1 MTALALIAHLAGRGL
16 MLSIEGARLRAAPAS
31 LLTDEDRRLIR
42 RSRKELFAL
51 LSERARTRPSE
62 PGPLTPEP
70 PAVVSV
76 EAVEPMEAAGRT
88 GASMVLHHRPDS
100 LARWPIPDRQ
110 RWGELANQLEAEGVS
125 WQEAER
131 RAYETIRGE
140 READGRSGDF
150 VFIEEH
156 PTPEPFPKWDD
167 LIDPREPPPV
177 SPRPGSPTWGVTK
190 SIRVVELATWTP
202 GRQARDPVIKVT
214 AEGWGTWCPVEPR
227 DLPRAKGA
235 APGSGTPCLWPSKP
249 PSDLD
254 ELDVPPEEKASS
266 IRRPR

>member
-16 MLSIEGARLRAAPAS
+16 MLSIEDARLRAAPAS

-42 RSRKELFAL
+42 RSREELFAL

-62 PGPLTPEP
+62 PGPLSPEP
-70 PAVVSV
+70 PAVESV
-76 EAVEPMEAAGRT
+76 EAVESMEAAGRT

-131 RAYETIRGE
+131 RAYETVRGE
-140 READGRSGDF
+140 REAAGRSGDF

-156 PTPEPFPKWDD
+156 PTPEPFPEWNQ
-167 LIDPREPPPV
+167 LIDPRDHLPKPPP
-177 SPRPGSPTWGVTK
+177 PRPLGSPTWGVTE
-190 SIRVVELATWTP
+190 SIRVVELASWTP
-202 GRQARDPVIKVT
+202 CRQAKDPVIKVT
-214 AEGWGTWCPVEPR
+214 AEGWDSGSR
-227 DLPRAKGA
+227 RAEGLA
-235 APGSGTPCLWPSKP
+235 TSQGSCGRFRHALFVALQATIGPG
-249 PSDLD
+249 
-254 ELDVPPEEKASS
+254 
-266 IRRPR
+266 